1 MLYMEEENILFKNIR
16 VEFLSTKTDHYNN
29 EISYFKIKDRNI
41 DQKFKLIMK
50 DNFKLPWFK
59 TDKNQNILKVKRK
72 YVKLKDLVK
81 DKETVVDINF
91 KYYEINDTEGYYVGS
106 IQTI

>member
-1 MLYMEEENILFKNIR
+1 MEEENILFKNIR
-16 VEFLSTKTDHYNN
+16 VEYITTKMDNYNN

-41 DQKFKLIMK
+41 EQKFKLIMK

-59 TDKNQNILKVKRK
+59 TDKGQNILKVKRK
-72 YVKLKDLVK
+72 YIKLKDLVK

-91 KYYEINDTEGYYVGS
+91 KYYEINDIQGYYVGS
-106 IQTI
+106 V